1 MNEFINRKYKR
12 LKLDNSTLASSSL
25 WWALIRNA
33 LIWIKISWCGKSN
46 SQWMSSFDGHMIQ
59 IVRMYFWIL
68 SFKCVC
74 LTRHNCDC
82 NILFE
87 YQTLNVRMCICCNP
101 ANKSHVKHTLFS
113 RKQGVK
119 SSNLHHVIAL
129 YKVRYSFV
137 NTRSAAVYVFTKYYG
152 FRLESY
158 IKMVIEGEREWAN
171 FGMINVR
178 KYAHAHTHITIL
190 QMHEYWNCIEN
201 VCFN

>member
-1 MNEFINRKYKR
+1 MNELFR
-12 LKLDNSTLASSSL
+12 
-25 WWALIRNA
+25 W
-33 LIWIKISWCGKSN
+33 
-46 SQWMSSFDGHMIQ
+46 HMIQ

-152 FRLESY
+152 FRFESY

-178 KYAHAHTHITIL
+178 KYAHAHTLAHSHITIL
-190 QMHEYWNCIEN
+190 QMHEYWKCIEN